1 MKNKDF
7 GMLMIAL
14 MLVLF
19 ALIIAGNSSPEC
31 W

>member
-7 GMLMIAL
+7 ALLMIAL

-19 ALIIAGNSSPEC
+19 ALIIAGNSSPES